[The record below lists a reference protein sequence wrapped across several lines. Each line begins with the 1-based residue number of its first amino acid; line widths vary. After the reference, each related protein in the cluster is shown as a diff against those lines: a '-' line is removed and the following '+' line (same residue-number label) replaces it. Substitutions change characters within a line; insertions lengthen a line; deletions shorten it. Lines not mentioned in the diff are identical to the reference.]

1 MGMPHDSASVEEM
14 NASSGESLDINND
27 ALPSDEGGEMQAVAE
42 SDSSDDEA
50 LVDVLPSSLHPA
62 LYLVGTPIGNLS
74 DITLRALH
82 ILKNVSLIACEDTR
96 HSGRLLS
103 HHGIRS
109 KLISLNEHNEARRIP
124 ELVSLLQQGSSI
136 ALISDAGMPTVSDPG
151 QRLVQSMVGAGLRVE
166 GIPGPSAVLTALAAS
181 GLPTTPFYFGGF
193 LAHKKGQRNTELTAA
208 LQRES
213 TSVYFE
219 SPYRLVDTLRMI
231 AEQAPEHR
239 VVVARELT
247 KKFEEFQRGPARNV
261 LSHYQT
267 KPPKG
272 EITLVIAPREL
283 PKWVTW

>member
-1 MGMPHDSASVEEM
+1 MTPDDAPETD
-14 NASSGESLDINND
+14 ESDAIAADAAEDAADTGLPLTAG
-27 ALPSDEGGEMQAVAE
+27 ALP
-42 SDSSDDEA
+42 
-50 LVDVLPSSLHPA
+50 PA
-62 LYLVGTPIGNLS
+62 LYLVGTPIGNLA

-82 ILKNVSLIACEDTR
+82 ILKCAGVVACEDTR
-96 HSGRLLS
+96 HSGRLLA
-103 HHGIRS
+103 HHGIRAR
-109 KLISLNEHNEARRIP
+109 LLSLNEHNEARRIP
-124 ELVSLLQQGSSI
+124 ELLDHLRQGGSV

-151 QRLVQSMVGAGLRVE
+151 QRLVQAAVAAGLRVE

-181 GLPTTPFYFGGF
+181 GLPTTPFQFGGF
-193 LAHKKGQRNTELTAA
+193 LPHKKGQRASELAAA
-208 LQRES
+208 LQRDC

-219 SPYRLVDTLRMI
+219 SPYRLVDTLAML

-247 KKFEEFQRGPARNV
+247 KKFEEFQRGPARIV

-283 PKWVTW
+283 PKWITW

>member
-1 MGMPHDSASVEEM
+1 MAFENDDSPENEVESVAPMEEHDA
-14 NASSGESLDINND
+14 
-27 ALPSDEGGEMQAVAE
+27 
-42 SDSSDDEA
+42 DEA
-50 LVDVLPSSLHPA
+50 TLEELPSSLQPA
-62 LYLVGTPIGNLS
+62 LYLVGTPIGNLA

-82 ILKNVSLIACEDTR
+82 ILKNVSAIACEDTR

-109 KLISLNEHNEARRIP
+109 QLISLNEHNEARRIP
-124 ELVSLLQQGSSI
+124 ELIGLLQRGGSV

-151 QRLVQSMVGAGLRVE
+151 QRLVQSVVAAGLRVE

-193 LAHKKGQRNTELTAA
+193 LPHKKGQRNTEITQA
-208 LQRES
+208 LQREC
-213 TSVYFE
+213 TSIYFE
-219 SPYRLVDTLRMI
+219 SPYRLVDTLEMI
-231 AEQAPEHR
+231 ATQKGDHR

-247 KKFEEFQRGPARNV
+247 KKFEEFQRGPAQKV
-261 LSHYQT
+261 LSHYQA

>member
-1 MGMPHDSASVEEM
+1 MQSFHESLQNEGLSPSPGETLDESEVTDGKLHDSSSQEE
-14 NASSGESLDINND
+14 EELTEF
-27 ALPSDEGGEMQAVAE
+27 L
-42 SDSSDDEA
+42 
-50 LVDVLPSSLHPA
+50 LSSLPPA
-62 LYLVGTPIGNLS
+62 LYLVGTPIGNLA
-74 DITLRALH
+74 DITLRGLH
-82 ILKNVSLIACEDTR
+82 ILKSVGAIACEDTR

-109 KLISLNEHNEARRIP
+109 RLISLNEHNEARRIP
-124 ELVSLLQQGSSI
+124 ELIAQLNQGSSI

-151 QRLVQSMVGAGLRVE
+151 QRLVQAVVAAGLRVE

-193 LAHKKGQRNTELTAA
+193 LPHKKGQRNTELTAA
-208 LQRES
+208 LAREC

-219 SPYRLVDTLRMI
+219 SPYRIVDTLEMI
-231 AEQAPEHR
+231 ALQSPEHR

-261 LSHYQT
+261 LSHYQA
-267 KPPKG
+267 KSPKG

>member
-1 MGMPHDSASVEEM
+1 MQEDAELLDAEGSSIDEE
-14 NASSGESLDINND
+14 
-27 ALPSDEGGEMQAVAE
+27 
-42 SDSSDDEA
+42 
-50 LVDVLPSSLHPA
+50 SSLSLEAPQSGIVPA
-62 LYLVGTPIGNLS
+62 LYLVATPIGNLG
-74 DITLRALH
+74 DITLRALD
-82 ILKNVSLIACEDTR
+82 ILKNVSAIACEDTR

-109 KLISLNEHNEARRIP
+109 RLISLNEHNEARRIP
-124 ELVSLLQQGSSI
+124 ELIAHIQGGGSV

-151 QRLVQSMVGAGLRVE
+151 QRLVQSMVGAGLRIE
-166 GIPGPSAVLTALAAS
+166 SIPGPSAVLSALAAS

-193 LAHKKGQRNTELTAA
+193 LPHKKGQREKELVAA
-208 LQRES
+208 TQRDC

-219 SPYRLVDTLRMI
+219 SPYRIVDSLEMI
-231 AEQAPEHR
+231 ANALPEHR

-247 KKFEEFQRGPARNV
+247 KKFEEFQRGPARQV

-272 EITLVIAPREL
+272 EITLVIAPCEL

>member
-1 MGMPHDSASVEEM
+1 MIEDDQSQDHPLPESLIEDPWRTDEDSTRVEE
-14 NASSGESLDINND
+14 DR
-27 ALPSDEGGEMQAVAE
+27 LPAEGTAE
-42 SDSSDDEA
+42 EDEA
-50 LVDVLPSSLHPA
+50 LTDFLPSSLQPA
-62 LYLVGTPIGNLS
+62 LYLVGTPIGNLA
-74 DITLRALH
+74 DITLRGLH
-82 ILKNVSLIACEDTR
+82 ILKSVSAIACEDTR

-109 KLISLNEHNEARRIP
+109 RLISLNEHNEARRIP
-124 ELVSLLQQGSSI
+124 EIVVLLQQGNSV

-151 QRLVQSMVGAGLRVE
+151 QRLVQSVVAAGLRVE

-193 LAHKKGQRNTELTAA
+193 LPHKKGQRNTELTAA
-208 LQRES
+208 LGRDC

-219 SPYRLVDTLRMI
+219 SPYRIVDTLAMI

-261 LSHYQT
+261 LSHYQSKT
-267 KPPKG
+267 PKG

>member
-1 MGMPHDSASVEEM
+1 MAWAFDDGEASGSEPEMPLPEQGQPPEEEEKLELEDASL
-14 NASSGESLDINND
+14 ASSL
-27 ALPSDEGGEMQAVAE
+27 Q
-42 SDSSDDEA
+42 
-50 LVDVLPSSLHPA
+50 PA
-62 LYLVGTPIGNLS
+62 LYLVGTPIGNLA

-82 ILKNVSLIACEDTR
+82 LLKNVSAIACEDTR

-109 KLISLNEHNEARRIP
+109 RLISLNEHNEARRIP
-124 ELVSLLQQGSSI
+124 ELVALLEQGGSI

-151 QRLVQSMVGAGLRVE
+151 QRLVQSVVAAGLRVE

-193 LAHKKGQRNTELTAA
+193 LPHKKGQRQKELDQA
-208 LQRES
+208 LNREC

-219 SPYRLVDTLRMI
+219 SPYRLVDSLEML
-231 AEQAPEHR
+231 AAQAPEHR

-247 KKFEEFQRGPARNV
+247 KKFEEFRRGPARNV
-261 LSHYQT
+261 LLHYQA